1 MNLNRIT
8 GTRQVPSG
16 IIDHITCKDFVMELK
31 CPSRESNTSSMSN
44 ERPHKR
50 YWLIW
55 KSVFQF
61 SFEWTK
67 KFQWYFWNRP
77 TKSHDS
83 FDIYKRRCFFISY
96 SIFFSKLQ
104 NFVSKL
110 RRLFL
115 LNQEEFEIMANSG
128 QINRDEYYN
137 IEEVDG
143 LEEIALPNSP
153 TLTVGEKA
161 LLYLYPQDYQLYD
174 NFW

>member
-1 MNLNRIT
+1 MTITWSELTVNMEKRFPLLSTLLSLQWCTWNWMKILGNVAKISRPLSHSQYREVKTHIWVASMNLNRIT

-16 IIDHITCKDFVMELK
+16 IINHKTCKDFVMELK

-96 SIFFSKLQ
+96 SIFFQSYKTSYQ
-104 NFVSKL
+104 NFEGS
-110 RRLFL
+110 F
-115 LNQEEFEIMANSG
+115 
-128 QINRDEYYN
+128 Y
-137 IEEVDG
+137 
-143 LEEIALPNSP
+143 
-153 TLTVGEKA
+153 
-161 LLYLYPQDYQLYD
+161 
-174 NFW
+174 